1 MVIMGY
7 GFEEWLPDLPAPV
20 SDGIDLPM
28 SRLLKARSLT
38 AALRALPHTFSVELL
53 KLGEL
58 ETECGG
64 RLVREVLLKL
74 DGIPVVEA
82 RSECRIG
89 SAFWQNIL
97 DCGTRP
103 LGERLFQADLE
114 GARSVFE
121 FAVAGEGCGR
131 YFAARR
137 SRFSHQGEEMLLT
150 EYFLPELK
158 RFIG

>member
-1 MVIMGY
+1 MEHLFGK
-7 GFEEWLPDLPAPV
+7 WLPDLPASV
-20 SDGIDLPM
+20 SDGISLPM

-38 AALRALPHTFSVELL
+38 AALRALPHLFSVELL

-74 DGIPVVEA
+74 DGIPVVAA

-89 SAFWQNIL
+89 SAFWQDIL

-114 GARSVFE
+114 GARSAFE
-121 FAVAGEGCGR
+121 FAVSGEGCGR

-137 SRFSHQGEEMLLT
+137 SQFSHHGEEMLLT

>member
-1 MVIMGY
+1 MEHLFGK
-7 GFEEWLPDLPAPV
+7 WLPDLPASV
-20 SDGIDLPM
+20 SDGISLPM
-28 SRLLKARSLT
+28 SQLLKARSLT
-38 AALRALPHTFSVELL
+38 AALRALPHIFSVELL
-53 KLGEL
+53 KLG
-58 ETECGG
+58 ECGG

-74 DGIPVVEA
+74 DGIPVVAA

-103 LGERLFQADLE
+103 LGERLFQVDLE
-114 GARSVFE
+114 GARSAFE
-121 FAVAGEGCGR
+121 FAVYGEGCGR

-137 SRFSHQGEEMLLT
+137 SQFSHHGEEMLLT
-150 EYFLPELK
+150 EYFLHELK

>member
-1 MVIMGY
+1 MAARLARPRFRRHRPADEPVI
-7 GFEEWLPDLPAPV
+7 ESPV
-20 SDGIDLPM
+20 ADRRIVRLAAYIFGGTAETGRSGNGI
-28 SRLLKARSLT
+28 RT
-38 AALRALPHTFSVELL
+38 AE
-53 KLGEL
+53 
-58 ETECGG
+58 
-64 RLVREVLLKL
+64 VRDVLLKL
-74 DGIPVVEA
+74 DGTAVVQA
-82 RSECRIG
+82 RSACSVG

-114 GARSVFE
+114 GARSAFE
-121 FAVAGEGCGR
+121 FAVSSEGCGR

>member
-1 MVIMGY
+1 MEHLFGK
-7 GFEEWLPDLPAPV
+7 WLPDLPASV
-20 SDGIDLPM
+20 SDGISLPM

-38 AALRALPHTFSVELL
+38 AALRALPHIFSVELL

-74 DGIPVVEA
+74 DGIPVVAA

-114 GARSVFE
+114 GRVRRLSLPFTAKDAGGTLPLGVRGFPITARK
-121 FAVAGEGCGR
+121 CC
-131 YFAARR
+131 
-137 SRFSHQGEEMLLT
+137 
-150 EYFLPELK
+150 
-158 RFIG
+158 

>member
-1 MVIMGY
+1 M
-7 GFEEWLPDLPAPV
+7 
-20 SDGIDLPM
+20 
-28 SRLLKARSLT
+28 
-38 AALRALPHTFSVELL
+38 
-53 KLGEL
+53 
-58 ETECGG
+58 
-64 RLVREVLLKL
+64 REVLLKL
-74 DGIPVVEA
+74 DGIPVVAA

-89 SAFWQNIL
+89 SAFWQDIL

-114 GARSVFE
+114 GARSAFE
-121 FAVAGEGCGR
+121 FAVYGEGCGR

-137 SRFSHQGEEMLLT
+137 SRFSHHGEEMLLT

>member
-1 MVIMGY
+1 MEHLFGK
-7 GFEEWLPDLPAPV
+7 WLPDLPASV
-20 SDGIDLPM
+20 SDGISLPM
-28 SRLLKARSLT
+28 SQLLKAWSLT
-38 AALRALPHTFSVELL
+38 AALRVLPHLFSVELL

-74 DGIPVVEA
+74 DGIPVVAA

-89 SAFWQNIL
+89 SAFWQDIL

-114 GARSVFE
+114 GARSAFE
-121 FAVAGEGCGR
+121 FAVFGEECEQ

-137 SRFSHQGEEMLLT
+137 SRFSHHGEEMLLT

>member
-7 GFEEWLPDLPAPV
+7 GFEECLPDLPAPV
-20 SDGIDLPM
+20 SDGISLPM
-28 SRLLKARSLT
+28 SRLLKAQSLT
-38 AALRALPHTFSVELL
+38 AALRALPHLFSVELL

-74 DGIPVVEA
+74 DGIPVVAA

-89 SAFWQNIL
+89 SAFWQNVL

-114 GARSVFE
+114 GARSAFE

>member
-1 MVIMGY
+1 MAARLARRR
-7 GFEEWLPDLPAPV
+7 FRRHRPA
-20 SDGIDLPM
+20 DG
-28 SRLLKARSLT
+28 RLLKARSLT

-74 DGIPVVEA
+74 DRIPVVEA

-103 LGERLFQADLE
+103 LGERLFQADLGR
-114 GARSVFE
+114 GAFGV
-121 FAVAGEGCGR
+121 
-131 YFAARR
+131 
-137 SRFSHQGEEMLLT
+137 
-150 EYFLPELK
+150 
-158 RFIG
+158 